1 MLITL
6 KEGLIALGADKRNI
20 TGDTRGSDKTTQ
32 RNDAFYATNRGA
44 HRTEGTSDTSTETVG
59 EKDKYEV
66 TDSKDTVD
74 GGSHRIEGEPH
85 INNETDC
92 GTFIV
97 LKGKMER
104 KGIKM
109 KQLTEIMM
117 LLIEQKEEVI

>member
-1 MLITL
+1 MKQKTVMVMLIPL

-32 RNDAFYATNRGA
+32 RNDAVYATNRGA
-44 HRTEGTSDTSTETVG
+44 QRSEGTSDTSTETVG

-92 GTFIV
+92 GAFITTHS
-97 LKGKMER
+97 KDFAC
-104 KGIKM
+104 
-109 KQLTEIMM
+109 
-117 LLIEQKEEVI
+117 